1 MSIKSEIVIKGE
13 VALMDSC
20 FAPVIE
26 SVYWR
31 EYTGQKGE
39 LIPVY
44 AFDDSGV
51 VEVYLTIMN
60 ARGQK
65 LESGV
70 ALPSNHFG
78 EWLYRVKR
86 NNRAI
91 DGCVIRIVAM
101 DHPGNKTKLT
111 IKLPG

>member
-1 MSIKSEIVIKGE
+1 MSTKSEIVI
-13 VALMDSC
+13 
-20 FAPVIE
+20 
-26 SVYWR
+26 
-31 EYTGQKGE
+31 KGE

-51 VEVYLTIMN
+51 VEVYLTILN

-78 EWLYRVKR
+78 EWLYKVK
-86 NNRAI
+86 I
-91 DGCVIRIVAM
+91 GCFN
-101 DHPGNKTKLT
+101 G
-111 IKLPG
+111 